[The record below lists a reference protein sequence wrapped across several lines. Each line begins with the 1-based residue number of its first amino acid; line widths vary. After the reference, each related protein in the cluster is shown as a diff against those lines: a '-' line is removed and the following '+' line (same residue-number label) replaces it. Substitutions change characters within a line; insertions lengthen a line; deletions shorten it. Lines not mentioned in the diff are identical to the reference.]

1 MKDIKKCQGMVKMS
15 ESVCIINDY
24 YNSPLVVR
32 AIKSV
37 INYVDKVVI
46 VTSNVNS
53 FSNFPEKP
61 VNSIHFSNIMS
72 NFNELQQNKIENY
85 DIGSDD
91 VGYRYIQGIIHAD
104 AEYYFLLDYDDI
116 FLSDKIPTITYL
128 LQNKFDIVKESE
140 FYNPNMN
147 LMKNVIK
154 NNIDWHISQYS
165 FNKFFKNILLH
176 FFSANEIPTNASFD
190 KILFLLGLEHDM
202 KIINK
207 SYTKII
213 EHANSRTMTMNKRK
227 FYKNTAI
234 IFSKLEDIDFDNS
247 LLMDYIQYNLL
258 LNSFLYEPDKY
269 RYRELT
275 DKYNIP
281 AYKLLYYKLYSI
293 RSNIK

>member
-1 MKDIKKCQGMVKMS
+1 MS

-37 INYVDKVVI
+37 INYVDKVVV
-46 VTSNVNS
+46 VTSNVTLANN
-53 FSNFPEKP
+53 FSDKSS
-61 VNSIHFSNIMS
+61 NSIHFADILK
-72 NFNELQQNKIENY
+72 NFNELQQNKIENFEVLY
-85 DIGSDD
+85 DD
-91 VGYRYIQGIIHAD
+91 VGYRYFLGINRAD
-104 AEYYFLLDYDDI
+104 ADYYFLLDYDDI
-116 FLSDKIPTITYL
+116 FLPDKIPTITYL
-128 LQNKFDIVKESE
+128 LQDKYNVVKESE
-140 FYNPNMN
+140 FYNPNIN
-147 LMKNVIK
+147 LMKNVIR

-165 FNKFFKNILLH
+165 FNKYFKDILLK
-176 FFSANEIPTNASFD
+176 FFNDNEIPTNASFD
-190 KILFLLGLEHDM
+190 KILFLLGLEHVM

-234 IFSKLEDIDFDNS
+234 IFSKLEYIDFGNS
-247 LLMDYIQYNLL
+247 LLMDYIHYNLL

-275 DKYNIP
+275 DNYNIP

>member
-1 MKDIKKCQGMVKMS
+1 MS

-37 INYVDKVVI
+37 INYVDKVVV
-46 VTSNVNS
+46 VTSNVTLTNN
-53 FSNFPEKP
+53 FSDKSS
-61 VNSIHFSNIMS
+61 NSIHFSNIMS

-85 DIGSDD
+85 DIGNDD

-104 AEYYFLLDYDDI
+104 ADYYFLLDYDDI

-128 LQNKFDIVKESE
+128 LQDKYDVVKESE
-140 FYNPNMN
+140 FYKPNMN
-147 LMKNVIK
+147 LMKNVIR

-165 FNKFFKNILLH
+165 FNKHFKDILLK
-176 FFSANEIPTNASFD
+176 FFDDNEIPTNASFD
-190 KILFLLGLEHDM
+190 KILFLLGIEHDM

-227 FYKNTAI
+227 FYKNTAT
-234 IFSKLEDIDFDNS
+234 IFYNLEQIDFNNS
-247 LLMDYIQYNLL
+247 ISTDYIEYNLL

-275 DKYNIP
+275 DNYNIP

>member
-1 MKDIKKCQGMVKMS
+1 MVKMS

-24 YNSPLVVR
+24 YNSTLVVR

-37 INYVDKVVI
+37 INYVDKVVV
-46 VTSNVNS
+46 VTSNVTLANN
-53 FSNFPEKP
+53 FSDKSS
-61 VNSIHFSNIMS
+61 NSIHFSNIMS

-128 LQNKFDIVKESE
+128 LQDKYDVVKESE
-140 FYNPNMN
+140 FYKPNMN
-147 LMKNVIK
+147 LMKNVIR

-165 FNKFFKNILLH
+165 FNKHFKDILLK
-176 FFSANEIPTNASFD
+176 FFDDNEIPTNASFD
-190 KILFLLGLEHDM
+190 KILFLLGIEHDM

-213 EHANSRTMTMNKRK
+213 EHANSRTMTMNKKK
-227 FYKNTAI
+227 FYTNTAT
-234 IFSKLEDIDFDNS
+234 IFYNLEQIDFNNS
-247 LLMDYIQYNLL
+247 ISTDYIEYNLL

-275 DKYNIP
+275 DNYNIP